1 MAIQAWTRAESKAV
15 EKRQIQQQ
23 EKRHDRFKNSS
34 AKHVSIF
41 TMKSQICSL
50 LVMCSTNLPAK
61 VESCHK
67 DAQVACP
74 LTGIVGVE
82 EPGGMGCL
90 LAPNCFESV
99 PTIDEHESFQ
109 LDILAFG

>member
-15 EKRQIQQQ
+15 EKWQIQQQ

-41 TMKSQICSL
+41 TINSQVCFPL
-50 LVMCSTNLPAK
+50 MTCFKNLPAK
-61 VESCHK
+61 VGSCHK

-74 LTGIVGVE
+74 LTGIG
-82 EPGGMGCL
+82 
-90 LAPNCFESV
+90 
-99 PTIDEHESFQ
+99 
-109 LDILAFG
+109 